1 MHEVTGMS
9 RPTIIKGMRELRAG
23 LPETATD
30 RVRQPGAG
38 RKRVEVTDPD
48 WLQELSKIMEET
60 TAGDPMSPLRW
71 TTRSTDA
78 IALEL
83 AKRGH
88 RVSADTVGRRL
99 HELDYSLQSNAK
111 SKEGRQSKDRD
122 QQFRFIASHVAD
134 FMEQGDPVL
143 SIDSKKKERVGNFK
157 NSGKSWRS
165 KGKPTQVLAK
175 DFPDLG
181 IGPAIPYGAYDVARN
196 QGFVNVGMTHETAEF
211 AVESLRRWWRLYG
224 RRHYPQAN
232 RLLLCADGGGGNGS
246 RRRTWKTNLQK
257 LADELRIPISVCHYP
272 PGASKWN
279 KIEHRMFSY
288 ISIHWKGEPL
298 VTYETIVNLISST
311 RTKAGLKIKAVLDQN
326 QYETGTKVSNA
337 EMKTLQIVKDETLPL
352 WNYTVVPR
360 TDQAI
365 E

>member
-1 MHEVTGMS
+1 
-9 RPTIIKGMRELRAG
+9 
-23 LPETATD
+23 
-30 RVRQPGAG
+30 
-38 RKRVEVTDPD
+38 
-48 WLQELSKIMEET
+48 
-60 TAGDPMSPLRW
+60 
-71 TTRSTDA
+71 
-78 IALEL
+78 
-83 AKRGH
+83 
-88 RVSADTVGRRL
+88 
-99 HELDYSLQSNAK
+99 
-111 SKEGRQSKDRD
+111 
-122 QQFRFIASHVAD
+122 
-134 FMEQGDPVL
+134 MEQGDPVL